1 MLKMKTNCCT
11 TIPEINHVLIFS
23 GNKCSTL
30 LLVHSAVHRT
40 YMCSRSTYYVVV
52 PLNTHSILKYHYPL
66 ILYVTNIYAGILMAE
81 PHPASLQRPV
91 LCFAQLL
98 CLMLPVG
105 GSHPDCVQRPTNDIL
120 RNHCNRRRSCITWA
134 SIFHLLCMFFIEVVD
149 LYIFV
154 QVMDLRCRICNKQ
167 GADMGAP

>member
-1 MLKMKTNCCT
+1 MKTNCCT

-98 CLMLPVG
+98 YLMLPVG
-105 GSHPDCVQRPTNDIL
+105 VVSGHTQTVYRGLWTTYWGIIVTGGAL
-120 RNHCNRRRSCITWA
+120 V
-134 SIFHLLCMFFIEVVD
+134 LLGPLYFIYYVCF
-149 LYIFV
+149 L
-154 QVMDLRCRICNKQ
+154 LK
-167 GADMGAP
+167 

>member
-1 MLKMKTNCCT
+1 MKTNCCT

-105 GSHPDCVQRPTNDIL
+105 VVSGHTQTVYRGLRTTYWGIL
-120 RNHCNRRRSCITWA
+120 YY
-134 SIFHLLCMFFIEVVD
+134 LG
-149 LYIFV
+149 LYISSTMYVFYWSNGPMYICTSNGPEV
-154 QVMDLRCRICNKQ
+154 QDL
-167 GADMGAP
+167 

>member
-1 MLKMKTNCCT
+1 MSTTRSAISIHGPFVLKMKTNCCT

-120 RNHCNRRRSCITWA
+120 RNLV
-134 SIFHLLCMFFIEVVD
+134 LLGPLYFIYYVCF
-149 LYIFV
+149 L
-154 QVMDLRCRICNKQ
+154 LK
-167 GADMGAP
+167 

>member
-1 MLKMKTNCCT
+1 VLKMKTNCCT

-120 RNHCNRRRSCITWA
+120 GPLYFIYYVC
-134 SIFHLLCMFFIEVVD
+134 FFIEVMD
-149 LYIFV
+149 LCIFV